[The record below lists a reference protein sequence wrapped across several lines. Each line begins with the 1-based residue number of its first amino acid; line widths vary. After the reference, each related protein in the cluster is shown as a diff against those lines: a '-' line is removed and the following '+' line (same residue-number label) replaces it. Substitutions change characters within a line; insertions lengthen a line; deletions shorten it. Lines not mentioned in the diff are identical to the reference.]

1 MTEQHRSQL
10 IAAALAAR
18 QRAYAP
24 YSKFSV
30 GAAVLTS
37 TGGLFLGCNIENSS
51 YGLTICA
58 ERAAIANAVSAGN
71 RELIALA
78 IASAGAVTP
87 CGACRQVMVEFAK
100 NLPVLL
106 IDANQT
112 DHILETNLSVL
123 LPDAFT
129 GPFVL

>member
-37 TGGLFLGCNIENSS
+37 TGGLFPGCNIENSS

-71 RELIALA
+71 REIIALA

-100 NLPVLL
+100 HLPVFLV
-106 IDANQT
+106 DANQT
-112 DHILETNLSVL
+112 DHILQTNLSIL

-129 GPFVL
+129 GPFVV